1 MTGKSQVQALVEGS
15 PVIRW
20 LMTEGRH
27 ITDAKSFL
35 ECFAARLR
43 DARVDVSRIT
53 TGVPVLHPQL
63 FSVSS
68 LWERDKG
75 VTERRYRVD
84 PSQDAILA
92 NSPIRS
98 AYDGNPFRS
107 RLTTAAEQPEFP
119 ILTELRSVGVTDYV
133 VLPVPFSD
141 GTNKAL
147 SLATTRVDGFSDD
160 EIALFEAMTP
170 ALAVNL
176 EIQALRRMARTL
188 LDTYVG
194 RQAGGRVLAGQIRR
208 GTGETINAV
217 IWLSDLRGFTSLSES
232 SPRDE
237 LIETLNRYFG
247 PMCDAIEASGG
258 EVLKFIGDSV
268 LAIFP
273 IERDAA
279 AACRRALEAAHAAK
293 ASIEAESCRLR
304 SAPNPLRASV
314 TRRRRDVRKHW
325 WNRATRLHRHRARR
339 QSNFAH
345 RVAVQGSPT
354 LALALSGIC
363 ARERRA
369 GGTLG
374 RIRAQGSRRPATDL
388 WRDRV
393 IGTEMNPQLGKDY
406 RYRDAAAWAAKARDR
421 TVATLANIASPSK
434 SGAGNVVCA

>member
-1 MTGKSQVQALVEGS
+1 VTGKSPVDALSEGS
-15 PVIRW
+15 SVIRW

-35 ECFAARLR
+35 ESFAACLR
-43 DARVDVSRIT
+43 DAGVDVSRIT

-84 PSQDAILA
+84 PSQGAILA
-92 NSPIRS
+92 NSPIRG

-107 RLTTAAEQPEFP
+107 RLTTAEQPEFP
-119 ILTELRSVGVTDYV
+119 ILMELRSAGVTDYL

-147 SLATTRVDGFSDD
+147 SLATTRVGGFSDD

-170 ALAVNL
+170 AVAVNL

-208 GTGETINAV
+208 GMGETINAV

-237 LIETLNRYFG
+237 LIEMLNRYFG
-247 PMCDAIEASGG
+247 PMCDAVEASGG
-258 EVLKFIGDSV
+258 EILKFIGDSV

-273 IERDAA
+273 IEQEAA
-279 AACRRALEAAHAAK
+279 VACRRALEAAHAAGIANAAENLLRT
-293 ASIEAESCRLR
+293 ASGAPQINYGLALHVGDVMYGNIGGDARLDFTVIGPAVNLTSRIESLCKDLQRSPLLSAEFV
-304 SAPNPLRASV
+304 RASG
-314 TRRRRDVRKHW
+314 VRAELLGEFALKGVG
-325 WNRATRLHRHRARR
+325 AR
-339 QSNFAH
+339 Q
-345 RVAVQGSPT
+345 P
-354 LALALSGIC
+354 IYC
-363 ARERRA
+363 
-369 GGTLG
+369 
-374 RIRAQGSRRPATDL
+374 
-388 WRDRV
+388 V
-393 IGTEMNPQLGKDY
+393 IE
-406 RYRDAAAWAAKARDR
+406 
-421 TVATLANIASPSK
+421 
-434 SGAGNVVCA
+434 